1 MFQRQPWMQR
11 VGEHPRT
18 DREYFALLARS
29 VFSAGL
35 GPRVVE
41 SRWEGLRAA
50 FHDFDPA
57 AVAAMSEDDVQRLL
71 SSPEVIRNRRK
82 IQAVITDAQV
92 FCDEATRCGGFHRYL
107 EASGVRDDFAG
118 AADLLSAR
126 FSHLGR
132 TSASLFL
139 FSAGWREPQP
149 ESPESSE
156 AAAPGATTSADR
168 AGGDKAAARAEGRA
182 GRRRA
187 AVSAAGAVAP
197 VMPAAAP
204 IAAAAG

>member
-50 FHDFDPA
+50 FHNFDPA
-57 AVAAMSEDDVQRLL
+57 AVATMDESDVQRLL

-82 IQAVITDAQV
+82 IEAVVADGRI
-92 FCDEATRCGGFHRYL
+92 FLEEAERCGGFHAYL
-107 EASGVRDDFAG
+107 EGVGARDDFAG
-118 AADLLSAR
+118 AADALSAR
-126 FSHLGR
+126 FLHLGR

-149 ESPESSE
+149 ELSDVPVAVTPESAGE
-156 AAAPGATTSADR
+156 AST
-168 AGGDKAAARAEGRA
+168 AAARAPRHH

-187 AVSAAGAVAP
+187 VAP
-197 VMPAAAP
+197 AA
-204 IAAAAG
+204 

>member
-57 AVAAMSEDDVQRLL
+57 AVATMDESDVQRLL

-82 IQAVITDAQV
+82 IEAVIKDAQV
-92 FCDEATRCGGFHRYL
+92 FLEETARCGGFHAYL

-139 FSAGWREPQP
+139 FSAGWREPQLELPDAPQLP
-149 ESPESSE
+149 EALVTTVP
-156 AAAPGATTSADR
+156 AAPEE
-168 AGGDKAAARAEGRA
+168 GGKAAARDAGRA
-182 GRRRA
+182 GRRRVVVTA
-187 AVSAAGAVAP
+187 AAGAA
-197 VMPAAAP
+197 PAAA
-204 IAAAAG
+204 AAS